1 MFKTIFLD
9 GMVTVAVNRGIDK
22 ETAIPL
28 MKKYLVKIDTND
40 ELIQS
45 MGSAYFCLTRSYV
58 RGIYRQRS
66 FLKII

>member
-45 MGSAYFCLTRSYV
+45 MGSAYFALRVLMYEGYIDNV
-58 RGIYRQRS
+58 P
-66 FLKII
+66 F